1 MNAHTPAND
10 HQWPDAYAVTLESA
24 TDQFDAGTVLLFNS
38 LEQPRRGDIVA
49 VIDRALNRTLGTL
62 VLPLPAGQWDALP
75 LAEGVVTF
83 RPFDGE
89 TTMMPLADI
98 LAIHRC
104 DGIEDDETVPAGL
117 LPVDEYEIEIAF
129 SSYECGRLNLTA
141 CVMEGPHKDTCV
153 PYSLILEGSGS
164 EDGQRE
170 FARLRRAV
178 GVLAPEDT
186 SELHWKRFRA
196 RVDIAMVDGELRN
209 SISAIVPEVEREP
222 ELAAPDWTP
231 TERFM
236 FELEGSLYRM
246 DALAETVE
254 TLLVRVTDTV
264 RRVDPHK
271 AAALDCAATNLA
283 DLIRETSERY
293 REVRFPHR
301 DDLAEAA

>member
-1 MNAHTPAND
+1 
-10 HQWPDAYAVTLESA
+10 
-24 TDQFDAGTVLLFNS
+24 
-38 LEQPRRGDIVA
+38 
-49 VIDRALNRTLGTL
+49 
-62 VLPLPAGQWDALP
+62 
-75 LAEGVVTF
+75 
-83 RPFDGE
+83 
-89 TTMMPLADI
+89 MMPLADI

-222 ELAAPDWTP
+222 DIVAKPTWTP
-231 TERFM
+231 TDQFM
-236 FELEGSLYRM
+236 SRLEGDLYQM
-246 DALAETVE
+246 TALAEVVE
-254 TLLVRVTDTV
+254 TLLVQVSDTL
-264 RRVDPHK
+264 RRVNSPK
-271 AAALDCAATNLA
+271 AAALDYAAVNLA
-283 DLIRETSERY
+283 DAIKELSERY
-293 REVRFPHR
+293 HDVRFPGR